1 MRCPF
6 CRHTETRVLDSRD
19 TEESSSTRR
28 RRECVSCGRRFT
40 TYERVDGG
48 MMTVRKKD
56 GRMEPFES
64 SKTRAGIEIACEKRP
79 VSPAEIDALVLRVEN
94 SLRDEGLVEVTSEEI
109 GKRVMVELKLLDP
122 VAFVR
127 FASVY
132 EEFAEARSFV
142 STVES
147 LEDAE
152 PGSDE
157 GSLSPG
163 SDDSSG
169 DTPPGEPA

>member
-48 MMTVRKKD
+48 MMSVRKKD
-56 GRMEPFES
+56 GHMEPFES

-79 VSPAEIDALVLRVEN
+79 VSPAEIDALVLRIEN

-109 GKRVMVELKLLDP
+109 GKRVMTELKLLDP

-142 STVES
+142 STVQS
-147 LEDAE
+147 LEGAE
-152 PGSDE
+152 PDSGG
-157 GSLSPG
+157 GSLGPE
-163 SDDSSG
+163 SSVPEAEVP
-169 DTPPGEPA
+169 TGEGI